1 MKTPLAWRN
10 LMHSKGRML
19 LAVAGIGFAIML
31 MFIQLGFYGSIL
43 TGATLVFDHL
53 DFDVA
58 IVSSHYDYLPR
69 SRTFPRK
76 RLYQAQSTPGIERVS
91 PFYVA
96 RNIWKNAESRSRRSV
111 LVMGFNPDDQV
122 FLVPDIQRRAD
133 DLRSRDTL
141 LVDSQTRPSYGQRTP
156 GSFTQVGN
164 RDLQILGEY
173 QLGTAFVEL
182 GMVVMSD
189 LNYVRVFP
197 GSRLEDVSI
206 GLVRLQSG
214 VIPEQVAADLRKRL
228 PADVK
233 VYTRQEFAKYEQ
245 EHWVTKT
252 STGFIFGSGVI
263 VAFIVGM
270 VILYQ
275 TLSTQITKHLPEY
288 ATLKAMGYSP
298 RYLAGVVLQQAG
310 LMAFF
315 GFVPGCLVANALYH
329 YVKRTTF
336 LPIEMTGSRVV
347 MVLVLALLM
356 SGVSGWL
363 SFRKVTLADPADLF

>member
-53 DFDVA
+53 DFDVV

-76 RLYQAQSTPGIERVS
+76 RLYQAQSFPGVERVA
-91 PFYVA
+91 PFYVS
-96 RNIWKNAESRSRRSV
+96 RNIWKNAESRARRSV
-111 LVMGFNPDDQV
+111 LVMGFNPDDSV
-122 FLVPDIQRRAD
+122 FLVPDIQQHAHE
-133 DLRSRDTL
+133 LRERDTL
-141 LVDSQTRPSYGQRTP
+141 LVDSQTRPSYGRRDP
-156 GSFTQVGN
+156 GSFTQIGN

-173 QLGTAFVEL
+173 RLGTAFVEL

-189 LNYVRVFP
+189 LNFVRVFP
-197 GSRLEDVSI
+197 GSKIEDVSI
-206 GLVRLQSG
+206 GLIRVKPG
-214 VIPEQVAADLRKRL
+214 ANAEHVVDELRDRL

-233 VYTRQEFAKYEQ
+233 VFTRREFSEHEQ
-245 EHWVTKT
+245 QHWVTKT
-252 STGFIFGSGVI
+252 STGFIFGSGVL

-298 RYLAGVVLQQAG
+298 GYLSGVVLQQSG
-310 LMAFF
+310 LMAVF
-315 GFVPGCLVANALYH
+315 GFVPGCLVANGLYH
-329 YVKRTTF
+329 YVRKTTF
-336 LPIEMTGSRVV
+336 LPIEMTSSRVV
-347 MVLVLALLM
+347 LVLVLAVLM

-363 SFRKVTLADPADLF
+363 SMRKVTLADPADLF